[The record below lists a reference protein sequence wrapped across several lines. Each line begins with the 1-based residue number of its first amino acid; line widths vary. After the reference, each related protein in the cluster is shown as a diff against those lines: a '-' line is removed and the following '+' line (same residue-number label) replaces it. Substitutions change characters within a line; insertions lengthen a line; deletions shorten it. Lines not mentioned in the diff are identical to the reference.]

1 LTKREL
7 VIRVANELGV
17 TQNEVADVIQTM
29 FDTVTETLVQG
40 DRLEIRNF
48 GVFEVKSRDARVG
61 RNPRTGEEVP
71 IPEKRVASFKPGKV
85 LKDWVQKG
93 SEVRPESLFKG
104 DGADD
109 GMAGNGD
116 SVATEPV
123 EVAAVPVE
131 PSASVNDSAS
141 GDQQSLF

>member
-7 VIRVANELGV
+7 VIQVASKLGM
-17 TQNEVADVIQTM
+17 TQNEVADVVQSM

-71 IPEKRVASFKPGKV
+71 IPGKRVASFKPGKV
-85 LKDWVQKG
+85 LKDWVQQG
-93 SEVRPESLFKG
+93 DESRPESLFKS
-104 DGADD
+104 DD
-109 GMAGNGD
+109 TPASGNGVTPTSTPQITD
-116 SVATEPV
+116 HE
-123 EVAAVPVE
+123 
-131 PSASVNDSAS
+131 
-141 GDQQSLF
+141 QQRLL